1 MTRSRSTAQRA
12 APPPRRRELTREV
25 RNSLISAMMLA
36 AGIWLFIGAWIIGY
50 PFNEPAVDAHLNEM
64 IVGVVVFLVAVARM
78 VRQRGPV
85 SEIVVAAAGAWLVAA
100 PFVVS
105 YGDTSKA
112 DAARINDIATGSV
125 LILLATVSL
134 LLARVRRA

>member
-1 MTRSRSTAQRA
+1 MARK
-12 APPPRRRELTREV
+12 RELTREV
-25 RNSLISAMMLA
+25 RNSLISAMMPA
-36 AGIWLFIGAWIIGY
+36 AGVWLFIGAWIIGY

-85 SEIVVAAAGAWLVAA
+85 SDLAVAAGAWLIAA

-105 YGDTSKA
+105 YGDTRKQM
-112 DAARINDIATGSV
+112 RRGS
-125 LILLATVSL
+125 TT
-134 LLARVRRA
+134 